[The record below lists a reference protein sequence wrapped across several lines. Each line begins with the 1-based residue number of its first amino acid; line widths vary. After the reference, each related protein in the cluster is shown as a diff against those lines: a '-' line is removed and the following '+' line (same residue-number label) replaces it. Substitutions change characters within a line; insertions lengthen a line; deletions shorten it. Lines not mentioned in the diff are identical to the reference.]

1 MITKRKNSLFI
12 IEKLKEV
19 IFSKEIILKYRNN
32 ETDFT
37 RKRKQPFGQMLL
49 FMFNLVKKSLVIEID
64 NFVEFLNSKTESKDL
79 KDFTKSAFVQKRLKI
94 NPEVFNHLSEVIVEN
109 TYVAGNSSIKFFK
122 GFRLLAVDG
131 SKITLPYSEDLK
143 IVFGE
148 SKNNT
153 NTSVVQGRASVLY
166 DVLNGIALDTV
177 LENLKIGERELALR
191 HSFKWKKND
200 LIIYDRGYPSYDFIY
215 EHINKDVD
223 FVMRAATTQNKVV
236 ISFVSSGKKSSI
248 VEIFPQERHCF
259 KDKEYDKNSSI
270 KVRLVR
276 VDLANG
282 EKEVLITSLF
292 DSQKYPTKLFKE
304 LYFFRWG
311 IETFY
316 DELKNKIKLEYFT
329 GYSKMSVLQDFY
341 CAVFISNLQS
351 IIVNDLKDELELKNQ
366 NTKLDYKINTNL
378 SYGFL
383 KNRVLELLFKDT
395 ALDVVFLELQT
406 LFLKNT
412 IPIRPERSNPRKVG
426 KYRNRIRP
434 FVLKNQ
440 RDAV

>member
-1 MITKRKNSLFI
+1 MTARKNSLFI

-19 IFSKEIILKYRNN
+19 IFSKEIILEYRKS

-64 NFVEFLNSKTESKDL
+64 NFVEFLNSKTDL
-79 KDFTKSAFVQKRLKI
+79 NEVKDFTKSAFVQKRMKI
-94 NPEVFNHLSEVIVEN
+94 KPEVFNHLSEVIVEN
-109 TYVAGNSSIKFFK
+109 TYTESNTTIKLFK

-131 SKITLPYSEDLK
+131 SKVTLPQIEHLK
-143 IVFGE
+143 KEFGE

-153 NTSVVQGRASVLY
+153 QTTVVQGRSSVLY
-166 DVLNGIALDTV
+166 DVLNRIALDSI

-191 HSFKWKKND
+191 HSFRWKKND
-200 LIIYDRGYPSYDFIY
+200 LIIYDRGYPSYDFMY
-215 EHINKDVD
+215 EHINKRVD
-223 FVMRAATTQNKVV
+223 FVIRTVTTQSKAV
-236 ISFVSSGKKSSI
+236 ISFVSSGKKSLI
-248 VEIFPQERHCF
+248 VEIFPHERHCF
-259 KDKEYDKNSSI
+259 KGKKYNKNTPI

-276 VDLANG
+276 VDLPNG
-282 EKEVLITSLF
+282 ETEVLMTSLF
-292 DSQKYPTKLFKE
+292 DSQKYPSNIFKE
-304 LYFFRWG
+304 LYFLRWG

-329 GYSKMSVLQDFY
+329 GYSKISVLQDFY

-351 IIVNDLKDELELKNQ
+351 TIVNDLQEELELKNQ

-378 SYGFL
+378 TYGFL
-383 KNRVLELLFKDT
+383 KNRVLELFFNDN
-395 ALDVVFLELQT
+395 ALEEVFLELQR

-412 IPIRPERSNPRKVG
+412 VPIRPNRSNPRNVG

-434 FVLKNQ
+434 LVLKNQ
-440 RDAV
+440 KDAI